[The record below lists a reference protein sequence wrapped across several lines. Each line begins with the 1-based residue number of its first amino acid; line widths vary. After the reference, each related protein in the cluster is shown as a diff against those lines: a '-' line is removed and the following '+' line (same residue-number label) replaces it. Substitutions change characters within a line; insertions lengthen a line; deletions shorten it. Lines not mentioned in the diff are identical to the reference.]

1 MRNNILKKFS
11 LIMVFM
17 FMFIF
22 ITTSIPVFA
31 ATPSISKDAPSK
43 GSITISKKGA
53 VFTAYKL
60 LDAIKSG
67 DAYEYL
73 PSNNFKDFFNN
84 SKYGSYSQ
92 EAIPKLSGEEVKE
105 FAVNLHKYVLDNK
118 ISGQELTDGQK
129 NNVDLGYYLVT
140 ETSSNS
146 EGAAVAST
154 PIIVSVPQVSGD
166 SWNYDVTINPKD
178 NTPILEK
185 NIVKENQRVKT
196 SSENIGDVIK
206 YEVKASIPV
215 YQKNVQNIMYK
226 FTDTMSKG
234 LTYDEKTGF
243 KVTSGDKVFTK
254 DTDYTVDVK
263 KQEDGSTIIIINFN
277 YDNIKAYS
285 ETGIALNYQATL
297 NNEAVLS
304 TQENVGNTNNIQLD
318 YTNNPHVKDSYKKLT
333 DKVTTY
339 TWGFAITKV
348 DSELNSKLLQG
359 AEFSIKDESGKT
371 VAKYTYDEKGQVVS
385 LSGNG
390 VTDSNGVT
398 TFVGLKEGKYLIKE
412 EVAPSGYS
420 LLKNPVE
427 VTITANKDKSGNYTG
442 AATIEVSNS
451 NKAGKIINDISEKDG
466 NILFN
471 VKIENHAGFSLPST
485 GGLGNTGFIKIAIIL
500 LSIVC
505 VLAILGLGYTKV
517 ENSRKT
523 KN

>member
-11 LIMVFM
+11 FIMM
-17 FMFIF
+17 FVFIF

-31 ATPSISKDAPSK
+31 ATPSISKDAPTE

-60 LDAIKSG
+60 LDATKSG
-67 DAYEYL
+67 DAYEYS

-92 EAIPKLSGEEVKE
+92 EAIPKLSGDKVKQ
-105 FAVNLHKYVLDNK
+105 FAVDLHKYVMDNN
-118 ISGQELTDGQK
+118 ISGQKLVDGK
-129 NNVDLGYYLVT
+129 TNTVNLGYYLVT
-140 ETSSNS
+140 ETSSDS

-178 NTPILEK
+178 NTPTLEK
-185 NIVKENQRVKT
+185 NIVKEGKKVKT
-196 SSENIGDVIK
+196 SCENIGDVIK

-215 YQKNVQNIMYK
+215 YQSNAQNIMYK

-234 LTYDEKTGF
+234 LTYDEATGF
-243 KVTSGDKVFTK
+243 KVTSGNKVFIK
-254 DTDYTVDVK
+254 DKDYTVEAK
-263 KQEDGSTIIIINFN
+263 KQGDESTIIIINFN
-277 YDNIKAYS
+277 YDNIKAYAD
-285 ETGIALNYQATL
+285 TGITLNYQATL
-297 NNEAVLS
+297 NNEAVVS

-318 YTNNPHVKDSYKKLT
+318 YTNNPHIENSYKKLT
-333 DKVTTY
+333 DKITTY

-359 AEFSIKDESGKT
+359 AEFSVKDAGGKT

-390 VTDSNGVT
+390 VTNSKGVT
-398 TFVGLKEGKYLIKE
+398 TFVGLKEGKYLITE

-442 AATIEVSNS
+442 AATIEISNN
-451 NKAGKIINDISEKDG
+451 NKAGEIISDISDKDG

-505 VLAILGLGYTKV
+505 VLAIIGLGYTKF

>member
-1 MRNNILKKFS
+1 MKNNILKKFS
-11 LIMVFM
+11 FMMVFI
-17 FMFIF
+17 FVF

-31 ATPSISKDAPSK
+31 ATPSISKDAPIK

-53 VFTAYKL
+53 TFTAYKL

-67 DAYEYL
+67 DAYEYSVNSDL
-73 PSNNFKDFFNN
+73 KDFFNN
-84 SKYGSYSQ
+84 SNYGSYSQ
-92 EAIPKLSGEEVKE
+92 ESIQKLNGEQVKE
-105 FAVNLHKYVLDNK
+105 FAINLHKYILENK
-118 ISGQELTDGQK
+118 KSGQELKDGQK
-129 NNVDLGYYLVT
+129 NTVDLGYYLVT
-140 ETSSNS
+140 ETSSDS
-146 EGAAVAST
+146 EEAAVAST

-196 SSENIGDVIK
+196 SSENIGDVVK

-215 YQKNVQNIMYK
+215 YQKNAQNIMYK

-243 KVTSGDKVFTK
+243 K

-263 KQEDGSTIIIINFN
+263 KQEDGETVITINFV
-277 YDNIKAYS
+277 YENIKAYA
-285 ETGIALNYQATL
+285 ETGITLNYQATL
-297 NNEAVLS
+297 NKDAVIS
-304 TQENVGNTNNIQLD
+304 NKENLGNTNNIQLD

-339 TWGFAITKV
+339 TFGFGITKV

-359 AEFSIKDESGKT
+359 AEFSVKDAGGKI
-371 VAKYTYDEKGQVVS
+371 VAKYTYDEKGQVVY

-390 VTDSNGVT
+390 VTNSKGIT
-398 TFVGLKEGKYLIKE
+398 TFLGLKEGKYFITE

-427 VTITANKDKSGNYTG
+427 VTITANKDESGNYTG
-442 AATIEVSNS
+442 AATIEISNG
-451 NKAGKIINDISEKDG
+451 NKAGQIINDISEKDG

-471 VKIENHAGFSLPST
+471 VQIENHAGFSLPST

-505 VLAILGLGYTKV
+505 VLAILGLGYTKF

>member
-11 LIMVFM
+11 FIMV

-31 ATPSISKDAPSK
+31 ATPSISKDAPTE

-60 LDAIKSG
+60 LDATKSG
-67 DAYEYL
+67 DAYEYSQTNDL
-73 PSNNFKDFFNN
+73 KGFFNN
-84 SKYGSYSQ
+84 NQYGSYDKTTIQ
-92 EAIPKLSGEEVKE
+92 KLSGDQVKQ
-105 FAVNLHKYVLDNK
+105 FAVDLHNYVMDNN
-118 ISGQELTDGQK
+118 IAGQK
-129 NNVDLGYYLVT
+129 LVDGKPNTVDLGYYIII
-140 ETSSNS
+140 ETSGDS
-146 EGAAVAST
+146 EGAVVAST
-154 PIIVSVPQVSGD
+154 PILVSVPQVLNN
-166 SWNYDVTINPKD
+166 SWNYNVTIKPKD
-178 NTPILEK
+178 NTPTLEK
-185 NIVKENQRVKT
+185 NIVKDDQRVKT
-196 SSENIGDVIK
+196 SSANIGDVIK
-206 YEVKASIPV
+206 YEVKATIPI
-215 YQKNVQNIMYK
+215 YDANAKNILYK
-226 FTDTMSKG
+226 FTDTMGKG
-234 LTYDEKTGF
+234 LTYDEATGF
-243 KVTSGDKVFTK
+243 IIASGDKTFTK
-254 DTDYTVDVK
+254 DTDYKVNVE
-263 KQEDGSTIIIINFN
+263 KQTNGSTVITIDFV
-277 YDNIKAYS
+277 YDNIKDYAN
-285 ETGIALNYQATL
+285 EGLTLNYQATL
-297 NNEAVLS
+297 NKDAVVS
-304 TQENVGNTNNIQLD
+304 TQANAGNPNNIELD

-390 VTDSNGVT
+390 VTDSKGVT
-398 TFVGLKEGKYLIKE
+398 TFIGLKEGKYSIKE

-427 VTITANKDKSGNYTG
+427 VTITANKDESGNYTG

-471 VKIENHAGFSLPST
+471 VQIENHAGFSLPST

-505 VLAILGLGYTKV
+505 VLAILGLGYTKF

>member
-11 LIMVFM
+11 FIMV

-31 ATPSISKDAPSK
+31 ATPSISKNAPTE

-60 LDAIKSG
+60 LDATKSG

-84 SKYGSYSQ
+84 PQYGSYSQ

-129 NNVDLGYYLVT
+129 NTVDLGYYLVT
-140 ETSSNS
+140 ETSSTS
-146 EGAAVAST
+146 DGAAVAST

-185 NIVKENQRVKT
+185 NIVKEEQRVKT
-196 SSENIGDVIK
+196 SSENIGDVVK

-215 YQKNVQNIMYK
+215 YQKNAQNIMYK

-254 DTDYTVDVK
+254 GTDYTVDVK

-285 ETGIALNYQATL
+285 ETGITLNYQAIL
-297 NNEAVLS
+297 NKDAVINTQANE
-304 TQENVGNTNNIQLD
+304 GNPNNIQLD
-318 YTNNPHVKDSYKKLT
+318 YTNNPHVKDSYKKLN

-339 TWGFAITKV
+339 TWGFGIKKV
-348 DSELNSKLLQG
+348 DSEVNSKLLQG
-359 AEFSIKDESGKT
+359 AEFSVKDESGKT

-390 VTDSNGVT
+390 VTDSKGVT
-398 TFVGLKEGKYLIKE
+398 TFIGLKEGKYSIKE

-427 VTITANKDKSGNYTG
+427 VTITANKDNSGNYTG

-451 NKAGKIINDISEKDG
+451 NKAGKIINDISENDG

-471 VKIENHAGFSLPST
+471 VQIENHAGFSLPST

-505 VLAILGLGYTKV
+505 VLAILGLGYTKF